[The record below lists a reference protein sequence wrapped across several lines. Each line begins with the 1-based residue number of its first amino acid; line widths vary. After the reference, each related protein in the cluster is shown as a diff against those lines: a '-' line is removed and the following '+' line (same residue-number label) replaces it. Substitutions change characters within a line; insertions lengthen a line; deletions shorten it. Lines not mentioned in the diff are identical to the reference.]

1 VSWGIV
7 FRVRQWA
14 KGSLWLLPFIGLV
27 AGIGIAQLAIGLEP
41 AVTMPAG
48 WQYSA
53 DTATSV
59 LSATIGA
66 EAALTGFVV
75 TVTVLGVQMAT
86 GTFSARY
93 MRLWYRDGMLK
104 SLLAMLLGTMTFSF
118 VVIGHV
124 ETDSVPNL
132 GVTLAGMAVAMGLL
146 LFVLYLDR
154 FLHRMRPVAVA
165 ALVAAEA
172 RYAFQAWVEEAS
184 RPDTSFLAGG
194 SFAPPTTRP
203 AFVLRATHAGVMQ
216 AVDTAGLARFAR
228 AHECLIVFRHA
239 VGDFVPVGAS
249 ILEVHGAE
257 PPVAAGRRLASMVA
271 LGVER
276 TVEQDPAF
284 AIRIMVDIAV
294 MALSAAVNAPATAVQ
309 VLDHLAET
317 LRLIGTTPLERAEAG
332 TEQLTSGVIMRVR
345 GWPDFL
351 SLGVTEI
358 REYGGGSIQVV
369 RRLRA
374 LLLELGELVLPEHR
388 AAVEEELRRLD
399 ETVAANFAGSVDL
412 DRARIA
418 DARGSGGRAG
428 PPEEPDPLARSL
440 SRSRPLLP
448 AS

>member
-1 VSWGIV
+1 MSWGIV

-14 KGSLWLLPFIGLV
+14 KGSLWLWPLIGLV
-27 AGIGIAQLAIGLEP
+27 AGIVFAQLALGLERV
-41 AVTMPAG
+41 VTMPAG

-124 ETDSVPNL
+124 ETDAVPNL
-132 GVTLAGMAVAMGLL
+132 GVTVAGMGVAMGLF

-172 RYAFQAWVEEAS
+172 RRAFEAS
-184 RPDTSFLAGG
+184 VKESARPGTPFVAGG
-194 SFAPPTTRP
+194 SIAAPSTTP
-203 AFVLRATHAGVMQ
+203 GFVLRATHAGVIQ
-216 AVDTAGLARFAR
+216 AVDTRGLARFAGS
-228 AHECLIVFRHA
+228 HGCLLIFRHA
-239 VGDFVPVGAS
+239 VGDFVPVGAT

-257 PPVAAGRRLASMVA
+257 PPLAASRRLASMVA

-294 MALSAAVNAPATAVQ
+294 MALSAAINAPATAVQ

-317 LRLIGTTPLERAEAG
+317 LRLIGTTPLERAAAE
-332 TEQLTSGVIMRVR
+332 TEHLTCGVVMQARR
-345 GWPDFL
+345 WPDFL

-399 ETVAANFAGSVDL
+399 ETVGANFASSVDL

-418 DARGSGGRAG
+418 DAQGIGGPVWPAVHASRAG
-428 PPEEPDPLARSL
+428 R
-440 SRSRPLLP
+440 
-448 AS
+448 

>member
-1 VSWGIV
+1 
-7 FRVRQWA
+7 
-14 KGSLWLLPFIGLV
+14 
-27 AGIGIAQLAIGLEP
+27 
-41 AVTMPAG
+41 MPAG

-59 LSATIGA
+59 LAATIGA

-104 SLLAMLLGTMTFSF
+104 TLLAVLIGTMTFSF

-124 ETDSVPNL
+124 ETDSVPDL
-132 GVTLAGMAVAMGLL
+132 SVTVAGLAVAVGLL

-172 RYAFQAWVEEAS
+172 RRAFEAWVEEAA
-184 RPDTSFLAGG
+184 RPDTSFVAGR
-194 SFAPPTTRP
+194 SSVSPTTAP
-203 AFVLRATHAGVMQ
+203 VFVLRATAAGVIQ
-216 AVDTAGLARFAR
+216 AVDTRGLARFAR
-228 AHECLIVFRHA
+228 AHDCLLVFRHA

-249 ILEVHGAE
+249 ILEVHGTEA
-257 PPVAAGRRLASMVA
+257 PVAAGRRLASMVA

-294 MALSAAVNAPATAVQ
+294 MALSAAINAPATAVQ

-317 LRLIGTTPLERAEAG
+317 LRLIGTTPLEGTAEQTA
-332 TEQLTSGVIMRVR
+332 ELTSGVVMRVR
-345 GWPDFL
+345 RWPDFL
-351 SLGVTEI
+351 ALGVTEI
-358 REYGGGSIQVV
+358 REYGGSSIQVM

-374 LLLELGELVLPEHR
+374 LLLELDELVLPSHR
-388 AAVEEELRRLD
+388 AAVEDELRRLD
-399 ETVAANFAGSVDL
+399 ATVAVNFAGNVDL
-412 DRARIA
+412 DRAVIA
-418 DARGSGGRAG
+418 DAQGIGG
-428 PPEEPDPLARSL
+428 PPGPSDT
-440 SRSRPLLP
+440 
-448 AS
+448 

>member
-1 VSWGIV
+1 MSWGIA

-14 KGSLWLLPFIGLV
+14 KGSLWLLPLIGLV
-27 AGIGIAQLAIGLEP
+27 GGIALAQLTLRLEP
-41 AVTMPAG
+41 VVTMPAG

-66 EAALTGFVV
+66 EVALTGFVV

-104 SLLAMLLGTMTFSF
+104 SLLAMLIGTMTFSF

-124 ETDSVPNL
+124 ETDSVPDL
-132 GVTLAGMAVAMGLL
+132 SVTLAGLAVAMGLL

-172 RYAFQAWVEEAS
+172 RRAFQAWVEEAAD
-184 RPDTSFLAGG
+184 PDTSFVAGG
-194 SFAPPTTRP
+194 SAESPTTAP
-203 AFVLRATHAGVMQ
+203 AFVLRATQAGVIQ
-216 AVDTAGLARFAR
+216 AVDTLGLARFAR
-228 AHECLIVFRHA
+228 AHDCLLVFRHA
-239 VGDFVPVGAS
+239 VGDFVPVGAA

-294 MALSAAVNAPATAVQ
+294 MALSAAINAPATAVQ

-317 LRLIGTTPLERAEAG
+317 LRLIGTTPLEA
-332 TEQLTSGVIMRVR
+332 
-345 GWPDFL
+345 
-351 SLGVTEI
+351 
-358 REYGGGSIQVV
+358 
-369 RRLRA
+369 
-374 LLLELGELVLPEHR
+374 HR
-388 AAVEEELRRLD
+388 
-399 ETVAANFAGSVDL
+399 
-412 DRARIA
+412 
-418 DARGSGGRAG
+418 
-428 PPEEPDPLARSL
+428 
-440 SRSRPLLP
+440 
-448 AS
+448 

>member
-1 VSWGIV
+1 MSWGIG

-14 KGSLWLLPFIGLV
+14 KGSLWLLPLIGLV
-27 AGIGIAQLAIGLEP
+27 AGIGIAQLSLGLEGV
-41 AVTMPAG
+41 VTMPAG

-66 EAALTGFVV
+66 EVALTGFVV

-104 SLLAMLLGTMTFSF
+104 GLLAMLMGTTTFSF

-124 ETDSVPNL
+124 ETDAVPNL
-132 GVTLAGMAVAMGLL
+132 SVTLAGLAIAMGLL

-165 ALVAAEA
+165 ALVATEA
-172 RYAFQAWVEEAS
+172 RRAFESWVREAS
-184 RPDTSFLAGG
+184 RRDTAFVAAASLRL
-194 SFAPPTTRP
+194 PTTAP
-203 AFVLRATHAGVMQ
+203 AFVLRATQAGVIQ
-216 AVDTAGLARFAR
+216 AVDTLGLARFAR
-228 AHECLIVFRHA
+228 QNECLVVFRHG
-239 VGDFVPVGAS
+239 VGDFVPVGAQ
-249 ILEVHGAE
+249 ILEVHGAGL
-257 PPVAAGRRLASMVA
+257 PVAASRRLATMVA

-317 LRLIGTTPLERAEAG
+317 LRLIGTTPLERAAMSPEG
-332 TEQLTSGVIMRVR
+332 PTSGVIMPIRR
-345 GWPDFL
+345 WPDFL

-358 REYGGGSIQVV
+358 REYGGSSIQVV

-388 AAVEEELRRLD
+388 AAVEEELRHLD
-399 ETVAANFAGSVDL
+399 ATVAVNFAGSIDL
-412 DRARIA
+412 DRALVPDAQGIGGPAA
-418 DARGSGGRAG
+418 DAGQG
-428 PPEEPDPLARSL
+428 
-440 SRSRPLLP
+440 
-448 AS
+448 

>member
-1 VSWGIV
+1 MSWGIA

-14 KGSLWLLPFIGLV
+14 KGSLWLLPFIGL
-27 AGIGIAQLAIGLEP
+27 ITGIAVAQVTLALEHH
-41 AVTMPAG
+41 VTMPVG

-104 SLLAMLLGTMTFSF
+104 SLLAMLIGTMTFSF

-124 ETDSVPNL
+124 ETDSVPDL
-132 GVTLAGMAVAMGLL
+132 SVTLAGMAVALGLL

-165 ALVAAEA
+165 ALVASEA
-172 RYAFQAWVEEAS
+172 RRAFQAWVQEAA
-184 RPDTSFLAGG
+184 RPDTSFVAGG
-194 SFAPPTTRP
+194 SHASPTTVP
-203 AFVLRATHAGVMQ
+203 VFVLRATRAGVIQ
-216 AVDTAGLARFAR
+216 AVDTRGLAGFAR
-228 AHECLIVFRHA
+228 RYDCLLVFRHA

-249 ILEVHGAE
+249 ILEVHGVE
-257 PPVAAGRRLASMVA
+257 PPVAAGRRLSSMVA

-284 AIRIMVDIAV
+284 AIRIMVDVAV
-294 MALSAAVNAPATAVQ
+294 MALSAAVNAPATATQ

-317 LRLIGTTPLERAEAG
+317 LRLIGSTTLERSPDETG
-332 TEQLTSGVIMRVR
+332 GLTSGVVMRVR
-345 GWPDFL
+345 RWPDFL

-358 REYGGGSIQVV
+358 REYGGSSIQVM

-374 LLLELGELVLPEHR
+374 LLLELDELVQPGHR

-399 ETVAANFAGSVDL
+399 ATVAANFAGSVDL
-412 DRARIA
+412 DRALIA
-418 DARGSGGRAG
+418 DAQGIGGPSGPEG
-428 PPEEPDPLARSL
+428 PSERTVS
-440 SRSRPLLP
+440 
-448 AS
+448 

>member
-1 VSWGIV
+1 MSWGIG

-14 KGSLWLLPFIGLV
+14 KGSLWLLPLIGLV
-27 AGIGIAQLAIGLEP
+27 AGIGIAQLTLRLDGV
-41 AVTMPAG
+41 VTMPAG

-53 DTATSV
+53 STATSV

-66 EAALTGFVV
+66 EVALTGFVV

-104 SLLAMLLGTMTFSF
+104 GLLAMLMGTTTFSF

-132 GVTLAGMAVAMGLL
+132 SVTLAGLAIAMGLL

-165 ALVAAEA
+165 ALVATEA
-172 RYAFQAWVEEAS
+172 RRAFESWVREAS
-184 RPDTSFLAGG
+184 RPDTAFVAAASLR
-194 SFAPPTTRP
+194 SPTTAP
-203 AFVLRATHAGVMQ
+203 AFVLRATRAGVIQ
-216 AVDTAGLARFAR
+216 AVDTLGLARFAR
-228 AHECLIVFRHA
+228 DNDCLLVFRHG
-239 VGDFVPVGAS
+239 VGDFVPVGAP

-257 PPVAAGRRLASMVA
+257 PPVAASRRLTSMVA

-317 LRLIGTTPLERAEAG
+317 LRLIGTTPLDRTAVAPEG
-332 TEQLTSGVIMRVR
+332 LTCGVIMPLRR
-345 GWPDFL
+345 WPDFL
-351 SLGVTEI
+351 ALGVTEI
-358 REYGGGSIQVV
+358 REYGGASIQVV

-374 LLLELGELVLPEHR
+374 LLIEMKDLVLPEHQ
-388 AAVEEELRRLD
+388 AAVEDEMRRL
-399 ETVAANFAGSVDL
+399 EATIAAKFAGSIDL
-412 DRARIA
+412 DRALVP
-418 DARGSGGRAG
+418 DAQGIGGPAGSRDLTSIG
-428 PPEEPDPLARSL
+428 
-440 SRSRPLLP
+440 
-448 AS
+448 